1 MTLRRIARLGALAA
15 FAIASPATAV
25 DWSPHADERVVEVV
39 THDEDGGERTTK
51 IWLVVVD
58 GAAYIR
64 TGNTGWGGNVERDPE
79 VRLLTAS
86 GDYDLRVEF
95 VTDAATRD
103 AVTAAFREK
112 YGWSDRLISP
122 FRGRNPKIMHLLE
135 RDAAP

>member
-25 DWSPHADERVVEVV
+25 DWSTHADERVVEVV

-64 TGNTGWGGNVERDPE
+64 TGKTGWGGNVERDPE